1 MNRKNIVALF
11 LIVCIV
17 FINIE
22 IKVQAEVIDGKIDW
36 ESATILTIYDEKIFF
51 SIYDK
56 ITDRTVYF
64 QYNVESDKCNKIGE
78 IDNQEISSGDI
89 AYNNDAIFFGI
100 SKKKERNIYNAILY
114 SLDLKRSE
122 LKPITAEY
130 SRAAEPPVQ
139 CGVSHLSRRTEPHC
153 L

>member
-89 AYNNDAIFFGI
+89 AYNNDAIFFW
-100 SKKKERNIYNAILY
+100 
-114 SLDLKRSE
+114 D
-122 LKPITAEY
+122 
-130 SRAAEPPVQ
+130 
-139 CGVSHLSRRTEPHC
+139 
-153 L
+153 

>member
-78 IDNQEISSGDI
+78 IDNQEISEGIYFEVIRKKTAALFAACAQLGALTAKASDTE
-89 AYNNDAIFFGI
+89 AEKFRLFG
-100 SKKKERNIYNAILY
+100 
-114 SLDLKRSE
+114 
-122 LKPITAEY
+122 
-130 SRAAEPPVQ
+130 
-139 CGVSHLSRRTEPHC
+139 
-153 L
+153 

>member
-1 MNRKNIVALF
+1 MNRKNIATLF

-36 ESATILTIYDEKIFF
+36 ESATILTVYDEKIFF
-51 SIYDK
+51 SIYDN
-56 ITDRTVYF
+56 ITDKTVYF

-89 AYNNDAIFFGI
+89 AYNNDEIFFWV
-100 SKKKERNIYNAILY
+100 SKKKEMRQKLITVRYRMKCISQQEILFTLQM
-114 SLDLKRSE
+114 SS
-122 LKPITAEY
+122 
-130 SRAAEPPVQ
+130 
-139 CGVSHLSRRTEPHC
+139 
-153 L
+153 

>member
-1 MNRKNIVALF
+1 MDIDFLKLFQESKSHLELGMSKDIQAFFEGRGDVKNSTIEINAEE
-11 LIVCIV
+11 IV

-64 QYNVESDKCNKIGE
+64 QY
-78 IDNQEISSGDI
+78 
-89 AYNNDAIFFGI
+89 
-100 SKKKERNIYNAILY
+100 
-114 SLDLKRSE
+114 
-122 LKPITAEY
+122 
-130 SRAAEPPVQ
+130 
-139 CGVSHLSRRTEPHC
+139 
-153 L
+153 

>member
-51 SIYDK
+51 LYMIK
-56 ITDRTVYF
+56 L
-64 QYNVESDKCNKIGE
+64 QIGR
-78 IDNQEISSGDI
+78 
-89 AYNNDAIFFGI
+89 YIF
-100 SKKKERNIYNAILY
+100 NIM
-114 SLDLKRSE
+114 
-122 LKPITAEY
+122 
-130 SRAAEPPVQ
+130 
-139 CGVSHLSRRTEPHC
+139 
-153 L
+153 